1 MVTGYLLSRLGRRT
15 ILLYGTLFEGVACAL
30 ISIGFFI
37 KDSNSGASEVMIL
50 IGLFFYMAVFGLSL
64 GPVVWLYIPEIVQ
77 PKIVPY
83 STASNWISASLV
95 IILFPIITD
104 NILDKNPG
112 ILFVFF
118 TVWCT
123 GSVVFNYFF
132 VLETKDKTERMIK
145 E

>member
-15 ILLYGTLFEGVACAL
+15 ILLFGTLFEGIACIL
-30 ISIGFFI
+30 ISVGFFI
-37 KDSNSGASEVMIL
+37 KDNNSSASEIMIL

-77 PKIVPY
+77 PRIVAY
-83 STASNWISASLV
+83 STTSNWISASLV

-104 NILDKNPG
+104 NVLDKNPG

-118 TVWCT
+118 TVWCIC
-123 GSVVFNYFF
+123 SVVFNYFF
-132 VLETKDKTERMIK
+132 VLETKDKT
-145 E
+145 

>member
-15 ILLYGTLFEGVACAL
+15 ILLFGTLFEGIACIL
-30 ISIGFFI
+30 ISVGFFI
-37 KDSNSGASEVMIL
+37 KDNNSSASEVMIL

-77 PKIVPY
+77 PRIVAY
-83 STASNWISASLV
+83 STTSNWISASLV

-104 NILDKNPG
+104 NVLDKNPG

-118 TVWCT
+118 TVWCIC
-123 GSVVFNYFF
+123 SVVFNYFF
-132 VLETKDKTERMIK
+132 VLETKDKT
-145 E
+145 

>member
-1 MVTGYLLSRLGRRT
+1 LVTGYLLSKLGRRT

-30 ISIGFFI
+30 ISVGFFI
-37 KDSNSGASEVMIL
+37 KDSNSSISEVMIL

-118 TVWCT
+118 TIWCA

-132 VLETKDKTERMIK
+132 VL
-145 E
+145 